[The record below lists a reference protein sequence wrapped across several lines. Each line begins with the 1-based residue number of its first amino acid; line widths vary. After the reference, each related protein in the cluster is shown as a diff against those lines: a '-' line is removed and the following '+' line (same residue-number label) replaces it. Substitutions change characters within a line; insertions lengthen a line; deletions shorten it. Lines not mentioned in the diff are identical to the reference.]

1 MHRTLFLWIVTV
13 TLAVVITSPAFAE
26 DQNFSDRFAKGNTSF
41 GGELGFGHTFNL
53 PPGKD
58 RTDLS
63 FAFIFSNWQKNLSGI
78 IAPDS
83 PLQGAL
89 YWDVEGGLALL
100 THRDH
105 EYLVGFSPL
114 IAEYKFLNP
123 QRKWA
128 PTFLAGAGFSMTNWK
143 DQAEYELGSEFQFL
157 LHAGV
162 GVEVF
167 RESGAYFFNYR
178 LFHVSNSSIQRPNI
192 GLNSHVFSL
201 GLRF

>member
-1 MHRTLFLWIVTV
+1 MRRILFFWIVTV
-13 TLAVVITSPAFAE
+13 VIANPVFVGA
-26 DQNFSDRFAKGNTSF
+26 QNFSDRFAKGNTSF

-63 FAFIFSNWQKNLSGI
+63 FAFIFPNWQKNLTGI

-89 YWDVEGGLALL
+89 YWHVEAGLALL

-105 EYLVGFSPL
+105 EYLIGFSPVMVN
-114 IAEYKFLNP
+114 YKFLNS

-128 PTFLAGAGFSMTNWK
+128 PNILVGAGFAMQDWREH
-143 DQAEYELGSEFQFL
+143 AERELGSEFQFL
-157 LHAGV
+157 LHGGAGI
-162 GVEVF
+162 ELF
-167 RESGAYFFNYR
+167 RESGTYSFNYR
-178 LFHVSNSSIQRPNI
+178 LFHASNAGFRKPNI
-192 GLNSHVFSL
+192 GLNSHVFTL
-201 GLRF
+201 GFRF

>member
-1 MHRTLFLWIVTV
+1 MRHSCKFLVV
-13 TLAVVITSPAFAE
+13 VVVVVVILACPVFIWA
-26 DQNFSDRFAKGNTSF
+26 QNFSDRFAKGDSSF
-41 GGELGFGHTFNL
+41 GGQLGFGHTFNL
-53 PPGKD
+53 PTGKD

-63 FAFIFSNWQKNLSGI
+63 FAFIFPNWQKNLTGL
-78 IAPDS
+78 IAPGS

-89 YWDVEGGLALL
+89 YWHVEAGMAVL

-105 EYLVGFSPL
+105 EYLVGISPL
-114 IAEYKFLNP
+114 IAEYKFLNS

-157 LHAGV
+157 LHAGA

-167 RESGAYFFNYR
+167 RKSGAYSLNYR
-178 LFHVSNSSIQRPNI
+178 LFHISNSSIQRPNI

>member
-13 TLAVVITSPAFAE
+13 TLAVVIASPVFAE

-63 FAFIFSNWQKNLSGI
+63 FAFIFSNWQKNLTGI

-89 YWDVEGGLALL
+89 YWGVEGGLALL

-105 EYLVGFSPL
+105 EYLLGFSPL

-123 QRKWA
+123 ERKWA
-128 PTFLAGAGFSMTNWK
+128 PTILAGAGFSMQNWEE
-143 DQAEYELGSEFQFL
+143 QADYELGSEFQFL
-157 LHAGV
+157 LHGGV

-167 RESGAYFFNYR
+167 RESGSYSLNYR
-178 LFHVSNSSIQRPNI
+178 LFHVSNAGIRSPNI

>member
-1 MHRTLFLWIVTV
+1 MRQANFFW
-13 TLAVVITSPAFAE
+13 VVIVVVVIANPVFVRAQSFP
-26 DQNFSDRFAKGNTSF
+26 DRFAKGNASF
-41 GGELGFGHTFNL
+41 GGELGFGHTFDL

-63 FAFIFSNWQKNLSGI
+63 FAFMFPNWQKNLTGV
-78 IAPDS
+78 IAQDS

-89 YWDVEGGLALL
+89 YWHVEAGMAVL

-114 IAEYKFLNP
+114 MAQYKFLNP
-123 QRKWA
+123 KRKWA
-128 PTFLAGAGFSMTNWK
+128 PTFLAGAGFSMQNWEE
-143 DQAEYELGSEFQFL
+143 QADYELGSEFQFL
-157 LHAGV
+157 LHAGA
-162 GVEVF
+162 GLEVF
-167 RESGAYFFNYR
+167 RESGSYSFSYR
-178 LFHVSNSSIQRPNI
+178 LFHVSNAGIRRPNI

>member
-1 MHRTLFLWIVTV
+1 MRRILFFWIVTV
-13 TLAVVITSPAFAE
+13 VIASPVIVGA
-26 DQNFSDRFAKGNTSF
+26 QNFSDRFAKGDTSF

-63 FAFIFSNWQKNLSGI
+63 FAFIFPNWQKNLTGI

-89 YWDVEGGLALL
+89 YWHVEAGLAQL

-105 EYLVGFSPL
+105 EYLIGFSPVMVN
-114 IAEYKFLNP
+114 YKFLNS

-128 PTFLAGAGFSMTNWK
+128 PNILVGAGFAMQDWEEV
-143 DQAEYELGSEFQFL
+143 AHYELGSEFQFL
-157 LHAGV
+157 LHGGAGI
-162 GVEVF
+162 ELF
-167 RESGAYFFNYR
+167 RESGTYSFNYR
-178 LFHVSNSSIQRPNI
+178 LFHLSNGGFRKPNI
-192 GLNSHVFSL
+192 GLNSHVFTL
-201 GLRF
+201 GFRF

>member
-1 MHRTLFLWIVTV
+1 MRRILFFWIVTV
-13 TLAVVITSPAFAE
+13 VVANPVFVGA
-26 DQNFSDRFAKGNTSF
+26 QNFSDRFAKGNTSF

-63 FAFIFSNWQKNLSGI
+63 FAFIFPNWQENLTGI

-83 PLQGAL
+83 LLQGAL
-89 YWDVEGGLALL
+89 HWHVEAGLALL

-105 EYLVGFSPL
+105 EYLIGFSPVMVN
-114 IAEYKFLNP
+114 YKFLNS

-128 PTFLAGAGFSMTNWK
+128 PNILLGAGFAMQDWDDTP
-143 DQAEYELGSEFQFL
+143 AEYELGSEFQFL
-157 LHAGV
+157 LHGGV
-162 GVEVF
+162 GVELF
-167 RESGAYFFNYR
+167 RESGAYSLNYR
-178 LFHVSNSSIQRPNI
+178 LFHVSNAGIAKPNI

-201 GLRF
+201 GFRF